1 VNRDE
6 KDSSKSEI
14 QDAVFHHCIF
24 EVLGVD
30 LTNTPNSKWKY
41 ESWDIL
47 GGDYETYVFSAP
59 TNNTEKFKKCEALV
73 NRNYGT
79 NYKFKELNA
88 NTVLSLLY
96 HYRRVFDNTYKF
108 ERCKEEYF
116 KILDNSIGSILISET
131 EPWMSI
137 CRSDGYSF
145 GDSKTAKY
153 DVLLYTSQYNKEYI
167 DELISQKKLITIFK

>member
-1 VNRDE
+1 M
-6 KDSSKSEI
+6 
-14 QDAVFHHCIF
+14 
-24 EVLGVD
+24 
-30 LTNTPNSKWKY
+30 
-41 ESWDIL
+41 
-47 GGDYETYVFSAP
+47 YVS
-59 TNNTEKFKKCEALV
+59 
-73 NRNYGT
+73 
-79 NYKFKELNA
+79 
-88 NTVLSLLY
+88 
-96 HYRRVFDNTYKF
+96 
-108 ERCKEEYF
+108 KEEYF